1 MSSSDDELLDFVR
14 SVASMRAIEIES
26 EWIPEVA
33 LHLRRLLDA
42 AESLERSNMRSQEL
56 APRFEP

>member
-14 SVASMRAIEIES
+14 SVARMRAIAIES
-26 EWIPEVA
+26 EWMPEVA
-33 LHLRRLLDA
+33 LHLRRLLHA